1 MREETDRQTAGWGR
15 RFAALIVDW
24 IAANLVTVV
33 ILGGADAWQS
43 NPNTG
48 WIALGIFFAEAS
60 LGTALAGGSFGQL
73 ALRLRVT
80 RTDGAPLG
88 LIQSIIRTALIC
100 LVVPP
105 LVYKPDGRGLHDL
118 AVDSATYPMA

>member
-15 RFAALIVDW
+15 RFAALAIDW

-33 ILGGADAWQS
+33 ILGGADAWQT

-48 WIALGIFFAEAS
+48 WIALAIFFAEAAV
-60 LGTALAGGSFGQL
+60 GTALAGGSFGQL

-80 RTDGAPLG
+80 RLDGAPLG
-88 LIQSIIRTALIC
+88 LIQAIIRTALIC

-118 AVDSATYPMA
+118 AVGSATYPMA